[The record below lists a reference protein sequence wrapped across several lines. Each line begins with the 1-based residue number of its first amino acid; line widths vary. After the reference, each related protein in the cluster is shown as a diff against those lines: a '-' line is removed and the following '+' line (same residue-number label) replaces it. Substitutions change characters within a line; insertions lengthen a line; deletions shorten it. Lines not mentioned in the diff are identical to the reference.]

1 MKKHYYLDWYYDKG
15 FSEKLVS
22 ELQKDITNR
31 KSMVFISAEPF
42 DDQVEPADK
51 DDVFEKVWFDQAD
64 IFFEEYHLINHE
76 TKKEDAQRLIQ
87 EASTIFLCGG
97 YPQYQME
104 LLIKF
109 ELQDLIKKS
118 DAVVMGASAGGMNM
132 SESYV
137 DEGKVYAGLALNHFS
152 FEAHFDY
159 ADIMLVKERFTL
171 SKEMNVY
178 VAADKEGA
186 VIVTGSNIDIIGNVY
201 LVSHSQINKLAETKP
216 LAGLK

>member
-1 MKKHYYLDWYYDKG
+1 
-15 FSEKLVS
+15 
-22 ELQKDITNR
+22 
-31 KSMVFISAEPF
+31 MVFISAEPF

-51 DDVFEKVWFDQAD
+51 DDVFERVWFDQAD
-64 IFFEEYHLINHE
+64 IFFEEYHLINHDTE
-76 TKKEDAQRLIQ
+76 KEDAQRLIQ

-104 LLIKF
+104 LLRKF
-109 ELQDLIKKS
+109 ELRDLIKKS
-118 DAVVMGASAGGMNM
+118 DALVMGASAGGMNM

-178 VAADKEGA
+178 VAADQDGA
-186 VIVTGSNIDIIGNVY
+186 VIVRGSNIDIIGNVY
-201 LVSHSQINKLAETKP
+201 LVSHSQINKLAETK
-216 LAGLK
+216 LFTGLN